1 MFDSAG
7 FVFFT
12 DIFCL
17 HTEKLYNSTGREL
30 RRALFSLKQIF
41 QVCDSLFHP
50 VPDYL
55 KDQLKTLQLMSFLRA
70 RSLCAVIVLLKRAR
84 AAETLPSWQLCCVQ
98 VQTHTHMHTQGLGW
112 PGGQP
117 AIEKEGEPEVRWKR
131 HQKRKNSF
139 F

>member
-7 FVFFT
+7 FVFT

-41 QVCDSLFHP
+41 QVCDSLLHL

-55 KDQLKTLQLMSFLRA
+55 KKSAEEVAADVVLARA
-70 RSLCAVIVLLKRAR
+70 QSLWVGIVLLKRAR
-84 AAETLPSWQLCCVQ
+84 AAETAFVAAVLCSSPGTHH
-98 VQTHTHMHTQGLGW
+98 THTHAHTGVGLAWWAAGH
-112 PGGQP
+112 
-117 AIEKEGEPEVRWKR
+117 RKR
-131 HQKRKNSF
+131 ALTRS
-139 F
+139 